1 MHLGVA
7 ANVAASSLTVL
18 AFAGANIEPGPLRG
32 VPLEG
37 KTGLRLV
44 VSYGTPVFLDVDT
57 LRVTRVRGA
66 PAGRVAYVVGVHGR
80 AVVIADPFARR
91 GRVYALRGWDLSLSP
106 LGPGSEVVSAS
117 DGRSVWI
124 KRIVRPSHCTLRKAG
139 IDGRLLRA
147 PKEFP
152 CSKGI
157 YSGGLLGLGV
167 SSTRIIDP
175 VTRRAVFTTRSG
187 IVAVAGKKVV
197 LTNGPGRQ
205 FAVVDTATGTENRF
219 AWPDTPGSLGQAA
232 VDVQGRFVALEFGNP
247 SWTGPGGQAWDV
259 WLLDTRTAK
268 VTHVPDLPAFV
279 WLKWTTMDWTADGR
293 LVLVTRND
301 DRQVVAVWRPG
312 QARLHLKTVRIPN
325 RSAAVRTFA
334 ILR

>member
-1 MHLGVA
+1 MHLGA
-7 ANVAASSLTVL
+7 TANVAASSLTVL

-91 GRVYALRGWDLSLSP
+91 GRVYALRGWASPLSP
-106 LGPGSEVVSAS
+106 LGPGSEVASAS

-124 KRIVRPSHCTLRKAG
+124 KRIVRPSHCMLRKVR

-147 PKEFP
+147 PKP
-152 CSKGI
+152 LSCSSSI
-157 YSGGLLGLGV
+157 YSAGSLGLGV
-167 SSTRIIDP
+167 SSTRIVDP
-175 VTRRAVFTTRSG
+175 LTGRTVFRTPLG
-187 IVAVAGKKVV
+187 VVAVAGRKVV
-197 LTNGPGRQ
+197 TNGPL
-205 FAVVDTATGTENRF
+205 VDTATGVKKRID
-219 AWPDTPGSLGQAA
+219 WPESVGTLGRIA
-232 VDVQGRFVALEFGNP
+232 VDVQGRRVALGFGNP
-247 SWTGPGGQAWDV
+247 SWTGPGGQAFDV
-259 WLLDTRTAK
+259 RVLDTQTGKFA
-268 VTHVPDLPAFV
+268 HVPDMPLFV
-279 WLKWTTMDWTADGR
+279 WLKWTSMAWTADGR

-301 DRQVVAVWRPG
+301 ERQVVAVWRPG
-312 QARLHLKTVRIPN
+312 QGRLHLKTVRVPN
-325 RSAAVRTFA
+325 RSAPVNTFA

>member
-1 MHLGVA
+1 MHLGIAAKVA
-7 ANVAASSLTVL
+7 LLSLTAL
-18 AFAGANIEPGPLRG
+18 AFSGNEVKPGPLRG
-32 VPLEG
+32 VSLDA

-57 LRVTRVRGA
+57 SSVTRVQGA

-91 GRVYALRGWDLSLSP
+91 GRVYALRGWASPLSP
-106 LGPGSEVVSAS
+106 LGRGSEVASAS

-124 KRIVRPSHCTLRKAG
+124 KRILRPSHCTLRKVR

-147 PKEFP
+147 PKDFP
-152 CSKGI
+152 CSKTI
-157 YSGGLLGLGV
+157 YSGGLLGLGA
-167 SSTRIIDP
+167 SPTRIIDP
-175 VTRRAVFTTRSG
+175 VTRRAVFRTRSE
-187 IVAVAGKKVV
+187 IAAVAGRKVV
-197 LTNGPGRQ
+197 LTDG
-205 FAVVDTATGTENRF
+205 AVVDTASGTEKRF
-219 AWPDTPGSLGQAA
+219 AWPETPGSFGQAT
-232 VDVQGRFVALEFGNP
+232 VDAQGRFVALDFGNP

-259 WLLDTRTAK
+259 WLLDTQTAK
-268 VTHVPDLPAFV
+268 VTHLPDLPAFV
-279 WLKWTTMDWTADGR
+279 WLKWTTMAWTADGR

-301 DRQVVAVWRPG
+301 NRQVVVVWRPG